1 MSKTSTSK
9 LSKKFTGDAMKGK
22 ILFSILIFTLGFQGL
37 SANDKEDKC
46 GTFHKKDACVKYK
59 EKGSPKKQVCQW
71 KVDRRILPFG
81 GECLN
86 ASEYKKKVKEEA
98 EAAKKA
104 EEEKTFCDA
113 MSKSEDCNKT
123 DQKISCGW
131 LTHPR
136 KPTEGKCIVKQE
148 LDRILRAEDP
158 SDRRP
163 KSQEAVQM
171 SREDYFRTFE

>member
-1 MSKTSTSK
+1 
-9 LSKKFTGDAMKGK
+9 MKGK

-37 SANDKEDKC
+37 IADDKEDKC
-46 GTFHKKDACVKYK
+46 ASFQKKDTCSKYR
-59 EKGSPKKQVCQW
+59 EKRSPKKQACQW
-71 KVDRRILPFG
+71 RVDRRILPFG

-86 ASEYKKKVKEEA
+86 VSEYKKKVKEEA

-113 MSKSEDCNKT
+113 FSKSEDCNKT
-123 DQKISCGW
+123 DQKFACGW
-131 LTHPR
+131 LTHLK
-136 KPTEGKCIVKQE
+136 KPTEGRCIVKHE

-163 KSQEAVQM
+163 KSQEAIQM

>member
-9 LSKKFTGDAMKGK
+9 LSKKFIGDTMKGK

-37 SANDKEDKC
+37 IADDKEDKC
-46 GTFHKKDACVKYK
+46 ASFQKKDTCSKYR
-59 EKGSPKKQVCQW
+59 EKRSPKKQACQW
-71 KVDRRILPFG
+71 RVDRRILPFG

-86 ASEYKKKVKEEA
+86 VSEYKKKVKEEA

-113 MSKSEDCNKT
+113 FSKSEDCNKT
-123 DQKISCGW
+123 DQKFACGW
-131 LTHPR
+131 LTNLK
-136 KPTEGKCIVKQE
+136 KPTEGRCIVKHE

-163 KSQEAVQM
+163 KSQEAIQM